1 MERSV
6 LYRLWYVLPSFFI
19 FRMRVYIGLTLSE
32 CICIMAGIGA
42 YPEAFT
48 SRPGGGPRDIV
59 SLARPI
65 AEAKFDFETIHT
77 FDAETTEQCLT
88 IREAIHSYHMCL
100 QYWLA
105 TVIYHRFPIKI
116 LRTVATMAVSAFW
129 HGLFAGY
136 FVSLLGLP
144 LLYLPVEALW
154 DRLLRQGV
162 KGKKRRLIDAGFWL
176 AKTFAL
182 SYLGMAFLLMSYENV
197 WNYYQSVYHC
207 GLMWVAGMFV
217 VGLLWSQ
224 QVKMSG
230 QNDRNAR
237 ARTPGAQAQATAVT
251 SSPPEEQVVKQ
262 PLPPEPS
269 PTPIESSSEQKPAVP
284 ESETETPK
292 QE

>member
-105 TVIYHRFPIKI
+105 TVIYHRFPIKS

-182 SYLGMAFLLMSYENV
+182 SYLGMAFLLMSYENIL
-197 WNYYQSVYHC
+197 NYYQSVYHF
-207 GLMWVAGMFV
+207 GILWGVVMFV

-224 QVKMSG
+224 QVKMSV
-230 QNDRNAR
+230 QKDRNVR
-237 ARTPGAQAQATAVT
+237 ARTPAAQVQAVT
-251 SSPPEEQVVKQ
+251 ETAPANPPEEEPIVNQ
-262 PLPPEPS
+262 PQPPPIAASPEREAEP
-269 PTPIESSSEQKPAVP
+269 TN
-284 ESETETPK
+284 